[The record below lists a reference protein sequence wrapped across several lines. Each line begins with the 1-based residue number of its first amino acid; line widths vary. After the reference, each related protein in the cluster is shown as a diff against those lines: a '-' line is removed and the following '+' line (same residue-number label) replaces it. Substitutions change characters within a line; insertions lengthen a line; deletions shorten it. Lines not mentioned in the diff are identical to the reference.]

1 MQGCIAVVSMAF
13 GSGFL
18 SCLVRIVVAVSC
30 GGMCSKKRGRL
41 VRRADKTMYM
51 DKQEKKACKN
61 GRAENRLFK
70 QIQYD
75 KQEYFSESTLFY

>member
-1 MQGCIAVVSMAF
+1 MVSIAF

-18 SCLVRIVVAVSC
+18 SCVVRIVVAVSC
-30 GGMCSKKRGRL
+30 GGMLCSKKRGRL

-51 DKQEKKACKN
+51 DKQERKACKN

-70 QIQYD
+70 QIQYV